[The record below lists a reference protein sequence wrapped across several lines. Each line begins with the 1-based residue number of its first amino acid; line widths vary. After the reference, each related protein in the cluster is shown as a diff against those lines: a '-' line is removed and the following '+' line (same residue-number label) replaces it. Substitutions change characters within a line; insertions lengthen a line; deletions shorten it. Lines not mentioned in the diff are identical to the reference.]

1 MWYYRHLRWSEQ
13 RGQTPAFSL
22 FPSFLYLFIICLEGP
37 CYEQNISKFVDFFNF
52 LFLTCEFHPIIGK
65 KCLLKCG
72 KLSMMV
78 ENKNFQ
84 LIFDDITTIRD
95 FSKSQILK
103 RFHHYNLWMSS
114 NYWSDFFFNMKR
126 SFMAEHN
133 FLQSLVQW
141 GISLHLLWLMWEQN
155 WIRGWFPPLDSYWPF
170 MHVESKMDLWYI
182 FITICSAGEYGG
194 AWIGWCHYAISGV
207 CLIHRSCLVGSTVVE
222 KISLRDENSLDP

>member
-1 MWYYRHLRWSEQ
+1 MLW
-13 RGQTPAFSL
+13 TK
-22 FPSFLYLFIICLEGP
+22 SFKSCF
-37 CYEQNISKFVDFFNF
+37 KFM
-52 LFLTCEFHPIIGK
+52 FLTCEFHPIIGK

-114 NYWSDFFFNMKR
+114 NYWSDFSLNMKR

-155 WIRGWFPPLDSYWPF
+155 WIRGWFPLLTPTDPSCMLSPKW
-170 MHVESKMDLWYI
+170 
-182 FITICSAGEYGG
+182 
-194 AWIGWCHYAISGV
+194 ISGISSSQFV
-207 CLIHRSCLVGSTVVE
+207 LLGNTVVPGLVGV
-222 KISLRDENSLDP
+222 IMP